1 MAKLEIV
8 CTVNIFIQG
17 LTDAN
22 VIPLLVGV
30 YEVVTGS
37 NVFTAE
43 AKKIPVSYVSQ
54 LYLLFIFRMRQRK
67 EY

>member
-43 AKKIPVSYVSQ
+43 AKRISVSYVSQ
-54 LYLLFIFRMRQRK
+54 L
-67 EY
+67 